1 MQAFRVG
8 DAREGAEVMRAVTSL
23 VDLDDAGAI
32 VAADRE
38 GALRSAALAGAQV
51 RAVATAV
58 DESVLA
64 RLADLRPRSVVIVTG
79 DGRSSR
85 AASLLVAA
93 LGNHLGVPLV
103 RSTGTPPW
111 IGPLDVVVVAGD
123 DAGDPRLAESV
134 DAAARRGA
142 EVVVVA
148 PEEGPLRA
156 VRGARVMWL
165 PPRIAVRDHNA
176 LMRYLAAFVAV
187 LGAVA
192 GGSWKALLPNLSR
205 LADLLDAEAVRNS
218 PSNEVFHN
226 PAKALASGFSGKRV
240 VLSGAGPAAV
250 EVARHGSEVLL
261 RVAGLIVAA
270 GELGDVIAA
279 SIRASMVESSGPVST
294 FDSIFHDEELD
305 GPAPEQPMRIFVLAS
320 ESDRALTERRIAGV
334 PNSELV
340 LTESGEAAS
349 GGEFVSSGFEAR
361 AASPDPVTL
370 SMLDTMSVLAT
381 RLDTTAAYLSLMG
394 GS

>member
-1 MQAFRVG
+1 MT
-8 DAREGAEVMRAVTSL
+8 AVSSL
-23 VDLDDAGAI
+23 VDLDDSDALI
-32 VAADRE
+32 AADRE
-38 GALRSAALAGAQV
+38 GSLRSAALAGAQV

-93 LGNHLGVPLV
+93 LGDRLGVPLV

-192 GGSWKALLPNLSR
+192 GGSWKTLLPNLSR

-218 PSNEVFHN
+218 PSNEMFHN
-226 PAKALASGFSGKRV
+226 PAKALASGLNGRRV
-240 VLSGAGPAAV
+240 VLTGGSPVAV

-261 RVAGLIVAA
+261 RVAGVVVGA

-279 SIRASMVESSGPVST
+279 SIRASVVESSRTPQT
-294 FDSIFHDEELD
+294 FDSLFHDEQLD
-305 GPAPEQPMRIFVLAS
+305 GPPPALPMRVIVVAS
-320 ESDRALTERRIAGV
+320 DADRAMTERRIAGV
-334 PNSELV
+334 PESEL
-340 LTESGEAAS
+340 LLADSSEALF
-349 GGEFVSSGFEAR
+349 GGERAR
-361 AASPDPVTL
+361 SEFDNPAAAPDPARL
-370 SMLDTMSVLAT
+370 SVLDTMSVLAT
-381 RLDTTAAYLSLMG
+381 RLDTTAAYLLLMG

>member
-1 MQAFRVG
+1 MT
-8 DAREGAEVMRAVTSL
+8 AVSSL
-23 VDLDDAGAI
+23 VDLDDADALI
-32 VAADRE
+32 AADRE

-51 RAVATAV
+51 RAIATAV
-58 DESVLA
+58 DEAVLA

-93 LGNHLGVPLV
+93 LGDRLGVPLV

-192 GGSWKALLPNLSR
+192 GGSWKTLLPNLSR

-226 PAKALASGFSGKRV
+226 PAKALASGMNGRRV
-240 VLSGAGPAAV
+240 VLSGSSAAAV

-261 RVAGLIVAA
+261 RVAGVLVGA

-279 SIRASMVESSGPVST
+279 SVRASTVQSSGT
-294 FDSIFHDEELD
+294 ATAFDSFFHDEQLD
-305 GPAPEQPMRIFVLAS
+305 GPPPALPMRVIVVAS
-320 ESDRALTERRIAGV
+320 DVERAMTERRLAGV
-334 PNSELV
+334 AESEL
-340 LTESGEAAS
+340 LLAESSEALF
-349 GGEFVSSGFEAR
+349 GGAR
-361 AASPDPVTL
+361 PGSDLDITVAPAGPVTL
-370 SMLDTMSVLAT
+370 SVLDTMSVLAT
-381 RLDTTAAYLSLMG
+381 RLDTTAAYLLLMG

>member
-1 MQAFRVG
+1 MT
-8 DAREGAEVMRAVTSL
+8 AVSSL
-23 VDLDDAGAI
+23 VDLDDADALI
-32 VAADRE
+32 AADRE

-58 DESVLA
+58 DEAVLC

-93 LGNHLGVPLV
+93 LGDRLGVPLV

-192 GGSWKALLPNLSR
+192 GGSWKTLLPNLSR

-226 PAKALASGFSGKRV
+226 PAKALASGMNGRQV
-240 VLSGAGPAAV
+240 VLSGSSAAAV

-261 RVAGLIVAA
+261 RVAGVLVGA

-279 SIRASMVESSGPVST
+279 SVRARTAESAGTAQT
-294 FDSIFHDEELD
+294 FDSFFHDEQLD
-305 GPAPEQPMRIFVLAS
+305 GPPPALPMRVIVVAS
-320 ESDRALTERRIAGV
+320 DVDRAMTERRLAGV
-334 PNSELV
+334 TESEL
-340 LTESGEAAS
+340 LLAESTDALF
-349 GGEFVSSGFEAR
+349 GGAR
-361 AASPDPVTL
+361 PGSELDITVASPGPATL
-370 SMLDTMSVLAT
+370 SVLDTMSVLAT
-381 RLDTTAAYLSLMG
+381 RLDTTAAYLLLMG

>member
-1 MQAFRVG
+1 MT
-8 DAREGAEVMRAVTSL
+8 AVSSL
-23 VDLDDAGAI
+23 VDLDDVDALI
-32 VAADRE
+32 AADRE

-51 RAVATAV
+51 RAVAAAV
-58 DESVLA
+58 DEAVLA

-93 LGNHLGVPLV
+93 LGDRLGVPLV

-134 DAAARRGA
+134 DAASRRGA

-192 GGSWKALLPNLSR
+192 GGSWKSLLPNLSR
-205 LADLLDAEAVRNS
+205 LADLLDTEAIRNS

-226 PAKALASGFSGKRV
+226 PAKALASGMNGRRV
-240 VLSGAGPAAV
+240 VLSGSGPAAV

-261 RVAGLIVAA
+261 RVAGVLVGA

-279 SIRASMVESSGPVST
+279 SVRASSVESAGT
-294 FDSIFHDEELD
+294 AQTLDSFFHDEQLD
-305 GPAPEQPMRIFVLAS
+305 GPLPVLPMRIIVVAS
-320 ESDRALTERRIAGV
+320 DVDRALTERRVAGV
-334 PNSELV
+334 PESEL
-340 LTESGEAAS
+340 LLAEPHEAMFGGSRPGSELDVAVAS
-349 GGEFVSSGFEAR
+349 A
-361 AASPDPVTL
+361 DPATL
-370 SMLDTMSVLAT
+370 SVLDTMSVLAT
-381 RLDTTAAYLSLMG
+381 RLDTTAAYLLLMG